1 MKKTIFFC
9 FSLLL
14 VLCSCTSKEPGEC
27 VDCQAYLQGKWYI
40 QDYTLAG
47 SSIYDL
53 QNACDSGSWIDL
65 KADSI
70 CEALIKCND
79 PVNTVSGTWSR
90 NGNQMTLD
98 CPIFVS
104 FPLGIEKNGT
114 ITSITENEL
123 TFETHTT
130 GPIVPLKVKIFL
142 TKTP

>member
-1 MKKTIFFC
+1 MSIVKPICKENGIFKITPLPVAVFMINRM
-9 FSLLL
+9 L
-14 VLCSCTSKEPGEC
+14 V
-27 VDCQAYLQGKWYI
+27 I
-40 QDYTLAG
+40 
-47 SSIYDL
+47 
-53 QNACDSGSWIDL
+53 SGSWIDL

-98 CPIFVS
+98 CPIFAS
-104 FPLGIEKNGT
+104 FSWGIDKDGT
-114 ITSITENEL
+114 ITNITENEL

-130 GPIVPLKVKIFL
+130 GRIVPLKVEIFL